1 MGGVVEPLGLSALCQ
16 CRRKVAIPANRGGD
30 TGADVIGIGGVA
42 GVDTVGAVK
51 NVLTNKRARI
61 CGLMMV
67 VALGML
73 RVEAAESI
81 GGKAPPRAA
90 RSVHLQ
96 WTVAEAEAFYLEAVV
111 EQSTPGS
118 YFMACG
124 WSGGYF
130 GIQEVR
136 DGKKVAIFSVWD
148 PTKGDDPKAVR
159 PEERVE
165 LLHEGE
171 GVRIKRFGGEGTG
184 GQCMTDFP
192 WAIGG
197 IVRFLVRAETHG
209 ASAEK
214 TAYSGWL
221 YDPRAGA
228 WRHLVTFRT
237 RNSGKLLRGVYSFVE
252 DFRRDTKSVDDV
264 RRARFGGGWAKPKAE
279 EWQPVTQA
287 RFTASRADWEA
298 RDNINAGVTAAGF
311 FLATGGATER
321 KMELNGP
328 LRAIA
333 PAGKP
338 PADLPAAVWASSA
351 EAVAK

>member
-1 MGGVVEPLGLSALCQ
+1 MLIPLPFARRASALI
-16 CRRKVAIPANRGGD
+16 VFLIAA
-30 TGADVIGIGGVA
+30 
-42 GVDTVGAVK
+42 
-51 NVLTNKRARI
+51 LTSSAP
-61 CGLMMV
+61 
-67 VALGML
+67 
-73 RVEAAESI
+73 AAESI

-96 WTVAEAEAFYLEAVV
+96 WTVPESEAFYLEMVV

-118 YFMACG
+118 YFAACG

-130 GIQEVR
+130 GIQELR
-136 DGKKVAIFSVWD
+136 DGRKVAIFSVWD
-148 PTKGDDPKAVR
+148 PTKGDDPKAVK

-192 WAIGG
+192 WAVGET
-197 IVRFLVRAETHG
+197 VRFLVRAETHG
-209 ASAEK
+209 PSAEK

-228 WRHLVTFRT
+228 WRQLVTFRT
-237 RNSGKLLRGVYSFVE
+237 RNSGKRLRGVYSFVE
-252 DFRRDTKSVDDV
+252 DFRRDTKSVDEV
-264 RRARFGGGWAKPKAE
+264 RRARFFGGWAKSAGG
-279 EWQPVTQA
+279 EWLPVTQA

-298 RDNINAGVTAAGF
+298 RDNINAGVGATGF
-311 FLATGGATER
+311 LLATGGETRREP
-321 KMELNGP
+321 ELNAP

-333 PAGKP
+333 EAGKP
-338 PADLPAAVWASSA
+338 PADLPAAVWASSVD
-351 EAVAK
+351 AVAK

>member
-1 MGGVVEPLGLSALCQ
+1 MRITSAACLL
-16 CRRKVAIPANRGGD
+16 P
-30 TGADVIGIGGVA
+30 
-42 GVDTVGAVK
+42 
-51 NVLTNKRARI
+51 VLF
-61 CGLMMV
+61 
-67 VALGML
+67 ALGAP
-73 RVEAAESI
+73 AAESI
-81 GGKAPPRAA
+81 GGKAPARAA

-96 WTVAEAEAFYLEAVV
+96 WTAAESEAFYLEAAV
-111 EQSTPGS
+111 EQSASGS

-130 GIQEVR
+130 GIQELR

-148 PTKGDDPKAVR
+148 PTTGDDPKVVK

-192 WAIGG
+192 WAVGEK
-197 IVRFLVRAETHG
+197 VRFFLRAETHG

-221 YDPRAGA
+221 YEPRAGA

-237 RNSGKLLRGVYSFVE
+237 RNSGKLLRGLYSFVE
-252 DFRRDTKSVDDV
+252 DFQRDTKSVDHV
-264 RRARFGGGWAKPKAE
+264 RRARFFGGWAKPKAG

-298 RDNINAGVTAAGF
+298 RDNINAGVDATGF
-311 FLATGGATER
+311 FLATGGETKRE
-321 KMELNGP
+321 MELNGP
-328 LRAIA
+328 MRAVAAAGEA
-333 PAGKP
+333 PK
-338 PADLPAAVWASSA
+338 DLPAAVWNSSVD
-351 EAVAK
+351 AVAK